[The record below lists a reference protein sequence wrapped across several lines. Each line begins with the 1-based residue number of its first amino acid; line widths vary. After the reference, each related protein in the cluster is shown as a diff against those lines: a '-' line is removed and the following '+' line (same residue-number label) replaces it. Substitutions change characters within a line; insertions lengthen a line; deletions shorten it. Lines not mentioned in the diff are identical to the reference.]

1 MTSNRLMLPS
11 SPRFFELYLRFA
23 VSAYIVSLVERTTA
37 LWFTIAG
44 VFRRREFVETT
55 APPTTIAEL
64 RAAAESNM
72 SPEQRHFVARGI
84 GENWTRD
91 RNREKLDEIALNP
104 PVLMDTTERD
114 LSTTVLGQRIEFPI
128 MCAPAGGQTGSH
140 PDGELAVARA
150 AGAEGTLMAVPTGS
164 AYTLDEVGAAATGPI
179 WFQHIHY
186 SDGLTE
192 EYLPLLKPAGFSALV
207 LTVDVVGPFP
217 LMDNLLT
224 SPSVPSEIRSFGNL
238 RNRRPD
244 LTDEG
249 GFATWQPPN
258 ITWDR
263 LDWLREL
270 SGGLPLVLKGVRRLD
285 DARRCLDYGVDGVI
299 VSTHGG
305 RQFDGGLSSIELLP
319 QFVDVL
325 GDQVEVYFDSGI
337 RSGLDVFRVLAL
349 GARAVFVGRPV
360 HWGLAYDGE
369 NGVRLMLSILRAE
382 FDKIMAYS
390 GCSGVEQVTDDL
402 VIRAV
407 E

>member
-1 MTSNRLMLPS
+1 M
-11 SPRFFELYLRFA
+11 
-23 VSAYIVSLVERTTA
+23 
-37 LWFTIAG
+37 
-44 VFRRREFVETT
+44 ETT

-104 PVLMDTTERD
+104 PVLVDTTQRD
-114 LSTTVLGQRIEFPI
+114 LSTTVLGQRIDFPI

-164 AYTLDEVGAAATGPI
+164 AYTLDEVGAAAKGPI

-207 LTVDVVGPFP
+207 LTVDVAGPFP

-319 QFVDVL
+319 QFVEIL
-325 GDQVEVYFDSGI
+325 GDEVEVYFDSGV
-337 RSGLDVFRVLAL
+337 RSGLDVFRALAL

-390 GCSGVEQVTDDL
+390 GCSSVEQVTDDL
-402 VIRAV
+402 VIRAG

>member
-1 MTSNRLMLPS
+1 MEDTERPS
-11 SPRFFELYLRFA
+11 TITELQA
-23 VSAYIVSLVERTTA
+23 MAQSKM
-37 LWFTIAG
+37 
-44 VFRRREFVETT
+44 
-55 APPTTIAEL
+55 APD
-64 RAAAESNM
+64 
-72 SPEQRHFVARGI
+72 QRYFVARGI

-91 RNREKLDEIALNP
+91 RNRAKLDEIALNP
-104 PVLMDTTERD
+104 PVLVDTTERD
-114 LSTTVLGQRIEFPI
+114 LSTMVLGQRIEFPI

-150 AGAEGTLMAVPTGS
+150 AGAEGTLMALPTGS
-164 AYTLDEVGAAATGPI
+164 AYTFEEVAAAATGPL

-207 LTVDVVGPFP
+207 LTVDVVGPLP
-217 LMDNLLT
+217 MAEALLT
-224 SPSVPSEIRSFGNL
+224 TPAIPSKIKAFANL
-238 RNRRPD
+238 RHRPD

-249 GFATWQPPN
+249 GFAEWDPPN

-263 LDWLREL
+263 LDRLREL
-270 SGGLPLVLKGVRRLD
+270 SGGLPLVLKGVRRTD

-319 QFVDVL
+319 QFVDIL
-325 GDQVEVYFDSGI
+325 GDRVEVFFDSGV
-337 RSGLDVFRVLAL
+337 RSGLDVFRAMAL

-369 NGVRLMLSILRAE
+369 RGVRLMLSILRAE

-390 GCSGVEQVTDDL
+390 GCPTVDQITEDL
-402 VIRAV
+402 VIRAGS
-407 E
+407 